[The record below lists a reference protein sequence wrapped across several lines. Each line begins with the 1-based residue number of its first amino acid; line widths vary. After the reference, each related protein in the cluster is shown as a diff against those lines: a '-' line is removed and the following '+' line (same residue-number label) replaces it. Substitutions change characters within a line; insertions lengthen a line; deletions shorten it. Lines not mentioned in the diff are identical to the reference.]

1 MRADQTLTP
10 DLVDRY
16 DHKSFEAMGTTINL
30 WIDRGSGAAGRMA
43 FNTAVTFVERFDRE
57 LSRFS
62 DSSALNELNR
72 DPRDEIPVS
81 SLVARFVET
90 AIWAARF
97 SDGLIDPTVVD
108 ALESVGYRDS
118 LSGRERADLADAL
131 ASTPERRSARA
142 NESSQWSRIAV
153 DPNLSVIY
161 RPVGVRLDSGGSGKG
176 LAADMVAALW
186 RQLLPAGT
194 GWIVDCGGDMR
205 MANHPNAGSYEI
217 TLVNP
222 LTPDAPMALNLNGG
236 AVATSGIGSR
246 VWRNADGSYAHHL
259 IDPASSRPAW
269 TGLVSATALAP
280 STVEAETRAKLALL
294 RGPAAAAALLSQYG
308 GVVQHDD
315 GAIEHFGPE
324 GDEFAVTTSSNG
336 KEAA

>member
-1 MRADQTLTP
+1 MRVDQSSTANP
-10 DLVDRY
+10 VERY

-43 FNTAVTFVERFDRE
+43 FNTAVTFIERFDRE

-62 DSSALNELNR
+62 DASALNELNR
-72 DPRDEIPVS
+72 DPREEIPAS
-81 SLVARFVET
+81 TLVTRFVET

-118 LSGRERADLADAL
+118 LSGRERADLRGAL
-131 ASTPERRSARA
+131 ESTPERRSARA

-153 DPNLSVIY
+153 DPDLSVIY
-161 RPVGVRLDSGGSGKG
+161 RPAGVRLDSGGSGKG
-176 LAADMVAALW
+176 LAADMIAALW
-186 RQLLPAGT
+186 RQLLPDGT

-205 MANHPNAGSYEI
+205 LADAPISGSYEI
-217 TLVNP
+217 SLINP
-222 LTPDAPMALNLNGG
+222 LTPNSPMTLSIGGG

-246 VWRNADGSYAHHL
+246 VWRNADGSHAHHL
-259 IDPASSRPAW
+259 IDPATGLPAW

-280 STVEAETRAKLALL
+280 NAVEAETRAKLALL
-294 RGPAAAAALLSQYG
+294 KGPGAAAELLSEHG

-315 GAIEHFGPE
+315 GAIELFGTD
-324 GDEFAVTTSSNG
+324 GDEHDKTRFFNG